1 MRAYTTFIPAG
12 ARLQAAA
19 RRTAGAAGLAALS
32 LIASCTTA
40 TEVLEVKDP
49 DIVNPTDVQ
58 SVAGANAVR
67 LGALAAVV
75 LMASGCNPT
84 VKVEAPDKPIE
95 INLNV
100 RIEQEVRVKID
111 RELDQVFDKN
121 PELFGLPK
129 EKKL

>member
-1 MRAYTTFIPAG
+1 MSERKTLRP
-12 ARLQAAA
+12 
-19 RRTAGAAGLAALS
+19 
-32 LIASCTTA
+32 
-40 TEVLEVKDP
+40 
-49 DIVNPTDVQ
+49 
-58 SVAGANAVR
+58 VR
-67 LGALAAVV
+67 VGALAAVV